1 MKIFNFENHL
11 KFITEK
17 KKTNIVIYKDIYE
30 RLYNTK
36 KLIDNYKDKWD
47 KYKKFIN
54 DYEYIYTS
62 SNIHKNICKISPIS
76 RSYFKLHELLIDF
89 NILKKYKDLNITCIA
104 EGPGGFIQSLLD
116 NIKKLNININNIYG
130 ISLISENK
138 EIPSWNP
145 KIKNNKNVKL
155 LYGKDN
161 TGDICNKDNILD
173 FISKIKYNTCNLITC
188 DGGIDYSNNYNN
200 QELISYEFI
209 YSEILLS
216 LSLQKEGGTLIIKMF
231 DLLYHSSI
239 QLLYLLYQCYDNV
252 SIYKPY
258 TSRITNSEK
267 YIICIGFK
275 NNKNIIDLL
284 KTYYEK
290 KKEMN
295 IIIPKSF
302 INHLKYYNQI
312 YVDNQ
317 IKNINN
323 IIDRIN
329 NNKIYLNKPTKYQ
342 IEKAIEWCK
351 LYDLDIN
358 NKCAYL

>member
-1 MKIFNFENHL
+1 MKIFNFDNHL

-17 KKTNIVIYKDIYE
+17 KKTNIVIYEDIYE

-89 NILKKYKDLNITCIA
+89 GILKKYKDLNITCIA

-173 FISKIKYNTCNLITC
+173 FISKIKNNTCNLITC

-216 LSLQKEGGTLIIKMF
+216 LFLQKEDGTLILKMF

-239 QLLYLLYQCYDNV
+239 QLLYLLYQCY
-252 SIYKPY
+252 
-258 TSRITNSEK
+258 
-267 YIICIGFK
+267 
-275 NNKNIIDLL
+275 
-284 KTYYEK
+284 
-290 KKEMN
+290 
-295 IIIPKSF
+295 
-302 INHLKYYNQI
+302 
-312 YVDNQ
+312 
-317 IKNINN
+317 NN
-323 IIDRIN
+323 I
-329 NNKIYLNKPTKYQ
+329 KT
-342 IEKAIEWCK
+342 A
-351 LYDLDIN
+351 
-358 NKCAYL
+358 